1 MKGPTVGHT
10 YANLLIHAV
19 FSTKERRPSI
29 HDSFRPRL
37 FAYLSGLARNEFR
50 GALAVGGTANHA
62 HGLIVL
68 APNTSVADAMRKWK
82 AISSKWV
89 HETFPDEADF
99 AWQEGYGAFSVSPS
113 NVPQVAAYIAK
124 QAEHHRKMTFEDE
137 FIALLKRHGIE
148 YDPRYVW
155 G

>member
-1 MKGPTVGHT
+1 VMCHGRTRSLGQRGG
-10 YANLLIHAV
+10 
-19 FSTKERRPSI
+19 SSECRRPVG
-29 HDSFRPRL
+29 PPCN
-37 FAYLSGLARNEFR
+37 LAT
-50 GALAVGGTANHA
+50 GA
-62 HGLIVL
+62 
-68 APNTSVADAMRKWK
+68 S
-82 AISSKWV
+82 
-89 HETFPDEADF
+89 F